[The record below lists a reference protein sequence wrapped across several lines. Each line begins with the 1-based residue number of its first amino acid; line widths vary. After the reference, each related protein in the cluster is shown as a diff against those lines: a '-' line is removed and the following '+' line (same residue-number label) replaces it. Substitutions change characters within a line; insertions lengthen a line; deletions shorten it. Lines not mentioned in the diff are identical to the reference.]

1 MLYCGCGCAGEVQQE
16 VSCCFVAVV
25 CAGEQSK
32 SVAGSVKLCEIQ
44 EEVSC
49 CFVAVV
55 VQVNSESKSVA
66 GSVKLL
72 LCEIQQKVSCCIVAV
87 VVQVNSEEPVYHA
100 VLDWVKHDE
109 KNRLIWLSS
118 LLQFVRLPLLSA
130 CFITDVIDTEVEAC
144 IFSLLGCQ

>member
-1 MLYCGCGCAGEVQQE
+1 M
-16 VSCCFVAVV
+16 
-25 CAGEQSK
+25 
-32 SVAGSVKLCEIQ
+32 
-44 EEVSC
+44 
-49 CFVAVV
+49 
-55 VQVNSESKSVA
+55 
-66 GSVKLL
+66 
-72 LCEIQQKVSCCIVAV
+72 AV

-144 IFSLLGCQ
+144 IFSSFWLSVCHLCYFLFICVFALLSV

>member
-1 MLYCGCGCAGEVQQE
+1 M
-16 VSCCFVAVV
+16 
-25 CAGEQSK
+25 
-32 SVAGSVKLCEIQ
+32 CEIQ
-44 EEVSC
+44 PE
-49 CFVAVV
+49 
-55 VQVNSESKSVA
+55 
-66 GSVKLL
+66 
-72 LCEIQQKVSCCIVAV
+72 VSCCIVAV

-144 IFSLLGCQ
+144 VFPPLFGCQYVIYVIFFLYVCLHCYLCKL

>member
-1 MLYCGCGCAGEVQQE
+1 MLHCGCGCAGEVQQE
-16 VSCCFVAVV
+16 VSCC
-25 CAGEQSK
+25 
-32 SVAGSVKLCEIQ
+32 
-44 EEVSC
+44 
-49 CFVAVV
+49 
-55 VQVNSESKSVA
+55 
-66 GSVKLL
+66 
-72 LCEIQQKVSCCIVAV
+72 IVGV

-144 IFSLLGCQ
+144 IFSLLGCQCVICYFFLYLCLHCYLCNL